1 MDEPTVIGMI
11 YSDIQDLKK
20 DMAIIKEW
28 RWKMM
33 GVGAVISFVATV
45 LFQITIALMQK

>member
-1 MDEPTVIGMI
+1 VDDPTVIGMI
-11 YSDIQDLKK
+11 YQDVQDIKK
-20 DMAIIKEW
+20 DMSVIKEW

-45 LFQITIALMQK
+45 LFQITIAIIQK